1 MLTAGQWKNMDPE
14 NNKLQENWD
23 EISSQLIFMNGFNKT
38 FDEKL
43 MARVFTKFYL
53 GGPEG
58 VTRENKWNMN
68 DMFTDA
74 YFAFPNTEA
83 VKLHAQSP
91 APVYNYLMTYRGT
104 LSFSAFFGMGDEDAV
119 KTDFGVSHVDDLL
132 YTFKVDTF
140 MNISSIVTDDDKRFL
155 RKWQRFVTNFVKY
168 ANPTPVPTSG
178 IPLWKP
184 AQDSRAACVYMNLGS
199 DFREEHRMFPERMEL
214 WNRIMF
220 QKMLEKYA
228 VSEEEDQLLVE
239 IDSVIAD
246 VDGDDDDTDGDDDD
260 NDDDDDDSNEDSDE
274 DDDKRHS
281 KKGKGKKGK
290 KGGRK
295 HFKKMKRQQKQ
306 QKLRKRMRLARKLRG
321 LKCRQ

>member
-1 MLTAGQWKNMDPE
+1 MG
-14 NNKLQENWD
+14 
-23 EISSQLIFMNGFNKT
+23 
-38 FDEKL
+38 
-43 MARVFTKFYL
+43 
-53 GGPEG
+53 
-58 VTRENKWNMN
+58 
-68 DMFTDA
+68 
-74 YFAFPNTEA
+74 TEA

-104 LSFSAFFGMGDEDAV
+104 LSFSIFFSGALGDEDGA
-119 KTDFGVSHVDDLL
+119 KTDFGVSHADDLM
-132 YTFKVDTF
+132 YTFKVDSF
-140 MNISSIVTDDDKRFL
+140 MNMSSVVTDDDKRFL

-168 ANPTPVPTSG
+168 ANPSPVPTSG

-220 QKMLEKYA
+220 QEMLEKYA

-246 VDGDDDDTDGDDDD
+246 VDGDDDDTYGDDDD

-274 DDDKRHS
+274 DDDKRHT
-281 KKGKGKKGK
+281 KKGKGKKGR

-295 HFKKMKRQQKQ
+295 HFKKMNRNNKKQ